1 VAVVVD
7 GTYQSDTNG
16 NSVYQPRSGD
26 DLTQIEALVKSAI
39 GFDPSRGDQVQVVN
53 MQFAARPDLTIP
65 DSDAGLFNFTRDDLF
80 SMVEMLVTM
89 LIAVALVFF
98 VMRPLVKRVLAPET
112 EPLALPQ
119 ASAVPD
125 AEPQQQISGPQALID
140 SERKHQ
146 GESEQWMEQAR
157 SMGEAKFQTL
167 QQVGDLIEERP
178 KQASTIIRDW
188 LNQAA

>member
-1 VAVVVD
+1 
-7 GTYQSDTNG
+7 
-16 NSVYQPRSGD
+16 
-26 DLTQIEALVKSAI
+26 
-39 GFDPSRGDQVQVVN
+39 
-53 MQFAARPDLTIP
+53 
-65 DSDAGLFNFTRDDLF
+65 
-80 SMVEMLVTM
+80 MVEMLVTM